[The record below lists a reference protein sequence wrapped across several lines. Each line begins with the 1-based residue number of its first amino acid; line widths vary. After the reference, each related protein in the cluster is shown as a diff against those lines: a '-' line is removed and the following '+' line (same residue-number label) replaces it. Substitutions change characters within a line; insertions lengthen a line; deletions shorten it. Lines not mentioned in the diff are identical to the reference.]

1 MQLSENIKLTN
12 FHLTFLW
19 IFPYNMGNIRI
30 LYFSGHNPEH
40 VTHAFGTRLA
50 YAKHTQK
57 GG

>member
-1 MQLSENIKLTN
+1 MTN

-19 IFPYNMGNIRI
+19 RFTYNMGNIRI